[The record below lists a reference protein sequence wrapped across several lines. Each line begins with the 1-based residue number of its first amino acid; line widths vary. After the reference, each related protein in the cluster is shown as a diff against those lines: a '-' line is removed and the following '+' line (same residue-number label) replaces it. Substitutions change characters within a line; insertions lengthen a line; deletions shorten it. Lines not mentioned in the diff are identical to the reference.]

1 MADYDLKYTGQQIDA
16 LLDAANELKTNGY
29 IYKGVATPSTNP
41 GTPTERVAY
50 LASEPGTYTN
60 FGGIVITS
68 GLYLLTYASGTW
80 TGTQMQAGSDI
91 EVVQTTGQ
99 STSAVMSQKA
109 VTDELYA
116 PTGGTETI
124 PQFTLTNGKGVL
136 YDTGEL
142 TGNMSAAAYTS
153 FISVSGYNRIVYGN
167 LAFSAAPQTHLGMAF
182 YDANQNFIPNSGRSF
197 AIDPNAPSYVETEI
211 QVPSNALYAR
221 FSAYA
226 TTFLT
231 GFYVKLYSS
240 GVYYNKIGS
249 LEKSK
254 GAYDVSAANNGAS
267 YGSLSSALSAIPDY
281 LHAGGMSVKFIDS
294 SNNKYVQYTLTS
306 SVWSTTESDW
316 VLNKSGFIRVSAINR
331 LAKSNVHPSVSYN
344 NWQVVAGRYSVFVP
358 IDSDTEYIIEGND
371 AQSIQTYY
379 VIVKNTTWQHQGAIN
394 YATGENSVHAL
405 PVNTTQR
412 FTTSSDARFVCV
424 MVEYNGIDISP
435 KNLYK
440 VVKFNNG
447 SLYGKKVL
455 CVGDSVT
462 WMKFYT
468 EALQQKTKCIL
479 YNRGVSGTT
488 VANYGS
494 LPNAFVE
501 RADLSANEDY
511 FSISNDNVIGF
522 PSQADYV
529 FVLGGVNDWARVRR
543 QQSFTL
549 GDITAAN
556 NKTTFIGAWKYLL
569 SKLKEKYPMAKIVTL
584 LMYDVYTDASGTTLN
599 HSEVTLTNGN
609 DIAGGYSVIS
619 QTTTGQSTA
628 VSFDDLRNAIKEVSK
643 MYGAECLDLREAGF
657 SAFIAGDRTNF
668 YNNADGLHV
677 NANGGE
683 YIANYIVG
691 RLF

>member
-1 MADYDLKYTGQQIDA
+1 MKKL
-16 LLDAANELKTNGY
+16 N
-29 IYKGVATPSTNP
+29 TPSYSVLLSKEKQIRSIQELYENVGNIQGSTSDD
-41 GTPTERVAY
+41 
-50 LASEPGTYTN
+50 ASESNPLVDKDYVDEAIAAIPAGPE
-60 FGGIVITS
+60 GPQGPQGPMGPS
-68 GLYLLTYASGTW
+68 GYSG
-80 TGTQMQAGSDI
+80 AAEDL
-91 EVVQTTGQ
+91 EVVQVSGDSAT
-99 STSAVMSQKA
+99 AVMSQKA

-116 PTGGTETI
+116 STGGTETI

-142 TGNMSAAAYTS
+142 TGNLSAAAYTS
-153 FISVSGYNRIVYGN
+153 FINVSGYNRIVYGN
-167 LAFSAAPQTHLGMAF
+167 IGITSLPSTHIGMAF
-182 YDANQNFIPNSGRSF
+182 YDANQNFINNSGRSVI
-197 AIDPNAPSYVETEI
+197 IDPNGPSYIETEI
-211 QVPSNALYAR
+211 QVPANAVYAR
-221 FSAYA
+221 FTAWA
-226 TTFLT
+226 TTYLT
-231 GFYVKLYSS
+231 GFYVKLYSG

-306 SVWSTTESDW
+306 STWSTTESDW
-316 VLNKSGFIRVSAINR
+316 VLNEYGGVIKVPSINR
-331 LAKSNVHPSVSYN
+331 LAKAFVYPSPASGKWAVIS
-344 NWQVVAGRYSVFVP
+344 GRYSVFVP
-358 IDSDTEYIIEGND
+358 VDGDTEYIFEGND
-371 AQSIQTYY
+371 QQSIATYY
-379 VIVKNTTWQHQGAIN
+379 AIVKDTSWTADAVIDN
-394 YATGENSVHAL
+394 YATGENSVHSL

-569 SKLKEKYPMAKIVTL
+569 SKLKEKYPTAKIVTL

>member
-1 MADYDLKYTGQQIDA
+1 MSQIVDDLRQVAI
-16 LLDAANELKTNGY
+16 EIKTETQVGGNTAERVG
-29 IYKGVATPSTNP
+29 GAF
-41 GTPTERVAY
+41 ERVADA
-50 LASEPGTYTN
+50 LE
-60 FGGIVITS
+60 
-68 GLYLLTYASGTW
+68 
-80 TGTQMQAGSDI
+80 GTQQIEDMDAAVAAVQQAAQENEQTIQDI
-91 EVVQTTGQ
+91 VNNLAVVQTTGD
-99 STSAVMSQKA
+99 STSNVMSQKA
-109 VTDELYA
+109 VTDELYT

-142 TGNMSAAAYTS
+142 TDNMSAAAYTS
-153 FISVSGYNRIVYGN
+153 FINVSGYNRIVYGN
-167 LAFSAAPQTHLGMAF
+167 LALSAAPQTHLGMAF
-182 YDANQNFIPNSGRSF
+182 YDANQNFIANSGRSF
-197 AIDPNAPSYVETEI
+197 TIDPNAPSYVETEI
-211 QVPSNALYAR
+211 QVPSNAVYAR

-226 TTFLT
+226 TTYLT
-231 GFYVKLYSS
+231 GFYVKLYSG

-331 LAKSNVHPSVSYN
+331 LAKSNVHPSAVYN

-379 VIVKNTTWQHQGAIN
+379 VIVKNTTWQHKGAIN

-511 FSISNDNVIGF
+511 FSISNDNMIGF

>member
-1 MADYDLKYTGQQIDA
+1 MADYDFQYQDTYIDA
-16 LLDAANELKTNGY
+16 LLATANELKTAGY

-60 FGGIVITS
+60 FGGIVIAS
-68 GLYLLTYASGTW
+68 GLYSLTYASGTW

-116 PTGGTETI
+116 PTGGTGTI

-231 GFYVKLYSS
+231 GFYVKLYSG

-331 LAKSNVHPSVSYN
+331 LAKSNVHPSVTYN